1 MSFENKI
8 TEFMQSEDYLPLS
21 IDQLAKRLKLN
32 QADRSRFKT
41 EINRMV
47 RNGVIVRLK
56 KDRLCLTGDADLIS
70 GRIRFRPSGL
80 ANLIPDVKPGAARK
94 DFLPIRAEDTSVAL
108 HGDHVLVRRVR
119 ARQVPR
125 YRKGAR
131 RRAVSEKIVE
141 TGRVI
146 RILERARETLTGT
159 LQRSRLYYFVIP
171 DDPRIFHDILVP
183 DPTRTKLRPRPKIN
197 DKVIVRLSEW
207 KQRHLN
213 PEGKII
219 AVLGKTHIPATEY
232 KALLHR
238 YDLKPDFPEE
248 VIRETASIPQKVSK
262 NECQNRLDLRSLYAF
277 TIDPDDAKDFDDALT
292 LEKQKDG
299 GFRVGIHI
307 ADVSA
312 YVKPNSALDREAQTR
327 GNSTYLVGAV
337 IPMLPH
343 AISNGICSL
352 VEGQDRLTKSVFLT
366 FSSDGRIKGTEFAN
380 TVIHSRKRLSYQQ
393 AFALL
398 KEKDLQKIQRMSAPA
413 KHLTGFPGSPLSDLS
428 IGELKD
434 LRERI
439 RTLWDIASKLRTQR
453 MTKGSLDLD
462 MPEAKIYLDEKGYV
476 ECIKC
481 IQYDESHQLI
491 EEFMLAANEAVA
503 RSILN
508 AGLPLLHRV
517 HDKPDSEKLDE
528 LREYM
533 LALHIQTG
541 NLVHRREMV
550 ALLSKLKYHPQG
562 HLLRIQVLRSFK
574 PACYRADADG
584 HYGLNKSR
592 YTHFTSPIRRYT
604 DLVVHRVF
612 DQYLIKRG
620 LPTAL
625 QGPRML
631 YKHGRL
637 SNIAQHLSITEQNS
651 TEAERESTKI
661 KQIEYF
667 KREADKPRKTV
678 FEAVIIDIKNH
689 GMFIELTDSMAF
701 GLVHISTL
709 RDDLYSL
716 SPDGTCLSGR
726 RKNKE
731 YLLGQKIKVVVER
744 VNPFKRQIDFSPA

>member
-1 MSFENKI
+1 
-8 TEFMQSEDYLPLS
+8 MQSEDYLPLTF
-21 IDQLAKRLKLN
+21 DQLAKRLKST
-32 QADRSRFKT
+32 QADRNRLQT
-41 EINRMV
+41 EIKRML
-47 RNGVIVRLK
+47 RNGAIVRLK
-56 KDRLCLTGDADLIS
+56 KDRLCLPSDADLVS

-80 ANLIPDVKPGAARK
+80 AHLIPNEEPGTGLK

-108 HGDHVLVRRVR
+108 HGDHVLVRRVKT
-119 ARQVPR
+119 RQVPR

-131 RRAVSEKIVE
+131 RRAVSEKIIE

-146 RILERARETLTGT
+146 RILKRARETLTGT
-159 LQRSRLYYFVIP
+159 LQRSRLYFFVIP

-183 DPTRTKLRPRPKIN
+183 DPSRTKSRPRPKVN

-219 AVLGKTHIPATEY
+219 AVLGKTHNPDTEL

-238 YDLKPDFPEE
+238 YDLNPDFPQE
-248 VIRETASIPQKVSK
+248 VIRETSRIPQKVSK
-262 NECQNRLDLRSLYAF
+262 NDCRNRLDLRSLYAF

-292 LEKQKDG
+292 IEKQKDG

-307 ADVSA
+307 ADVAA
-312 YVKPNSALDREAQTR
+312 YVKPNSALDREAKTR

-343 AISNGICSL
+343 ALSNGLCSL
-352 VEGQDRLTKSVFLT
+352 VEGEDRLTKTVFLT
-366 FSSDGRIKGTEFAN
+366 FTAGGRLKGTEFAN
-380 TVIHSRKRLSYQQ
+380 SVIHSRKRLSYQQ

-398 KEKDLQKIQRMSAPA
+398 NEKDLRKVQRISAPA
-413 KHLTGFPGSPLSDLS
+413 KHQTGFPGSSLADLP

-439 RTLWDIASKLRTQR
+439 RALWNIASKLRNNR

-462 MPEAKIYLDEKGYV
+462 MPETKIYLDENGYV
-476 ECIKC
+476 DCIKS
-481 IQYDESHQLI
+481 IEYDESHQLI
-491 EEFMLAANEAVA
+491 EEFMLAANETVA
-503 RSILN
+503 RTLLN
-508 AGLPLLHRV
+508 VGLPLIHRV
-517 HDKPDSEKLDE
+517 HDKPDPEKLDE

-541 NLVHRREMV
+541 DLVQRREMV
-550 ALLSKLKYHPQG
+550 ALLAKLKYHPQG
-562 HLLRIQVLRSFK
+562 HVLRIQVLRSFK

-604 DLVVHRVF
+604 DLVVHRIF
-612 DQYLIKRG
+612 DQYLSKQG
-620 LPTAL
+620 FPTAL
-625 QGPRML
+625 REPRII

-637 SNIAQHLSITEQNS
+637 RDIAQHLSITEQNS
-651 TEAERESTKI
+651 TEAERESAKI
-661 KQIEYF
+661 KQIEFF
-667 KREADKPRKTV
+667 KREVDKTRKTV

-689 GMFIELTDSMAF
+689 GMFIELTESMAF

-709 RDDLYSL
+709 RDDLYSV
-716 SPDGTCLSGR
+716 SPDGRCLTGR

-744 VNPFKRQIDFSPA
+744 VDPFKRQIDFRIA